1 MSDRDPLL
9 AILRGLHDA
18 LAQLADTT
26 HWAAERARESLAEVD
41 RLLREQEQADRMLR
55 LPCHKCKRTFLTL
68 EVWGDHI
75 QTCDG
80 T

>member
-41 RLLREQEQADRMLR
+41 RLLREQEQADEPDDDG
-55 LPCHKCKRTFLTL
+55 PCPDEIIADCQHRPTANR
-68 EVWGDHI
+68 
-75 QTCDG
+75 
-80 T
+80 

>member
-41 RLLREQEQADRMLR
+41 RLLREQEQADE
-55 LPCHKCKRTFLTL
+55 P
-68 EVWGDHI
+68 DD
-75 QTCDG
+75 DG
-80 T
+80 PYPDRRCTGF